1 MSGSDRGRPLV
12 ERIFLL
18 LIALVLAAGFGAMGA
33 AAFVSGEPLFAVM
46 ATVGALMTV
55 WVGLLTLRRG

>member
-33 AAFVSGEPLFAVM
+33 AAFVSGEPLLAVM
-46 ATVGALMTV
+46 GTVGALMTL